1 MSGHSIAWLKEWA
14 NGRDELDSELNGH
27 VKTILAALERANASK
42 DPTLF
47 GVPIKAIDALKRIEN
62 MRDGIAAG
70 SAVLPSGYECF
81 DDWAADVAG
90 DALKAESDQPAKKIQ
105 QHIIDQAERMAN
117 DPAWAALAA
126 KWASPA
132 IQADAKAVADQPG
145 TPLAPE
151 DDCNPFASQVGGD
164 HYVGMAIQPA
174 EYCHRNKIGK
184 LEGDVISYVS
194 RWRAK
199 GGVEDLRKARHTI
212 DLILAME

>member
-27 VKTILAALERANASK
+27 VKTLLAALERAN
-42 DPTLF
+42 
-47 GVPIKAIDALKRIEN
+47 GCVPADHPDTSLVMDDA
-62 MRDGIAAG
+62 DC
-70 SAVLPSGYECF
+70 PSITT
-81 DDWAADVAG
+81 VP
-90 DALKAESDQPAKKIQ
+90 S
-105 QHIIDQAERMAN
+105 
-117 DPAWAALAA
+117 
-126 KWASPA
+126 
-132 IQADAKAVADQPG
+132 
-145 TPLAPE
+145 
-151 DDCNPFASQVGGD
+151 PFATQVGGD

-184 LEGDVISYVS
+184 LEGDVISYMS